1 MGDAEGG
8 IDLFSCVVAA
18 TAMLVTIVLSAFF
31 SASEAALFSLT
42 ANQRQKLGLGRV
54 SLAIDSLLLNPTKL
68 LSTILLCNL
77 AVNITYFSCSNV
89 IASEISEKPG
99 WETASY
105 VFSVG

>member
-42 ANQRQKLGLGRV
+42 ANQRQKLW
-54 SLAIDSLLLNPTKL
+54 I
-68 LSTILLCNL
+68 
-77 AVNITYFSCSNV
+77 F
-89 IASEISEKPG
+89 
-99 WETASY
+99 
-105 VFSVG
+105 

>member
-42 ANQRQKLGLGRV
+42 ANQRQKQD
-54 SLAIDSLLLNPTKL
+54 I
-68 LSTILLCNL
+68 LSCRLHSRRI
-77 AVNITYFSCSNV
+77 F
-89 IASEISEKPG
+89 PG
-99 WETASY
+99 SMPRLR
-105 VFSVG
+105 